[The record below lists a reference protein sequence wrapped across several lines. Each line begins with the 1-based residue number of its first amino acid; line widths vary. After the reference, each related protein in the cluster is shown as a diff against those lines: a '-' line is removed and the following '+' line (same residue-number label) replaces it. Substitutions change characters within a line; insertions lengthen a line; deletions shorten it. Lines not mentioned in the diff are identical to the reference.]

1 MLDGK
6 VAFIT
11 GVARGQGRSHAVRL
25 VEKACRWMIARV
37 ADVRCAGTPS
47 LPTNTA
53 TPMLLNEATYR
64 LFRADL
70 EHPTLEGAR
79 EPMASMNLLPAADPS
94 RYVMGVAL
102 PVDAGASLK

>member
-1 MLDGK
+1 MGLLDGR

-25 VEKACRWMIARV
+25 AAEGADIIGVDARYM
-37 ADVRCAGTPS
+37 VRCNAI
-47 LPTNTA
+47 LPTNTG

-70 EHPTLEGAR
+70 EHPALDDAR
-79 EPMASMNLLPAADPS
+79 EPMAS
-94 RYVMGVAL
+94 
-102 PVDAGASLK
+102 LK